1 MSEQPPET
9 PPSKAAPAH
18 TRPKT
23 SLTNTG
29 GETWVAGDPEISE
42 VLAYAMQVDD
52 VERDQL
58 THGFHSYPAR
68 MHWATAERV
77 LSAFGPGTSRVLDPF
92 VGSGTVLIEARVAGC
107 AATGVDLNP
116 LATRLARVKCD
127 PLDAA
132 RRAQLA
138 TLSREVAGRSE
149 ERVRARVPVHAQL
162 PEGEVAWYSPHVL
175 KEMAGLFEEIG
186 AVPDDS
192 LRERLLLVFS
202 ALVVKFSKQRSDTA
216 EEEVDRRL
224 RKGLVTEFFVRKT
237 SELCERLEALEAA
250 VTGPFPQVLNGD
262 ARRLQDRLGGNGP
275 RFDLVLTSPPY
286 GGTYDYAAHHQ
297 RRFGW
302 LGIDGSQFAAREIG
316 ARRHGDAR
324 ERFESEMR
332 AALSSIHEVTMPGA
346 LCFFLMG
353 DAHYGNE
360 RVPADELIEAL
371 ADDVGF
377 EPLALASQER
387 VDFAGGAPR
396 REHLMALERS

>member
-1 MSEQPPET
+1 MSEQPPEH
-9 PPSKAAPAH
+9 KATKAPANA
-18 TRPKT
+18 RPRT

-29 GETWVAGDPEISE
+29 GETWVAGDPDISQ
-42 VLAYAMQVDD
+42 VLAYAMQVDG

-68 MHWATAERV
+68 MHWATAERI
-77 LSAFGPGTSRVLDPF
+77 LSAFGPDATRVLDPF
-92 VGSGTVLIEARVAGC
+92 VGSGTVLVEARVAGC

-116 LATRLARVKCD
+116 LAARLARVKCD
-127 PLDAA
+127 PLDAT

-138 TLSREVAGRSE
+138 TFSREVAARSE

-162 PEGEVAWYSPHVL
+162 PEGEVAWYLPHVL

-186 AVPDDS
+186 AVKDES
-192 LRERLLLVFS
+192 LRERLLMVFS
-202 ALVVKFSKQRSDTA
+202 SLVVKFSKQRSDTA
-216 EEEVDRRL
+216 EEEIDRRL

-237 SELCERLEALEAA
+237 SELCERLEALEAV

-262 ARRLQDRLGGNGP
+262 ARRLQDRVGTTA

-286 GGTYDYAAHHQ
+286 GGTYDYASHHQ

-324 ERFESEMR
+324 ARFEAELR
-332 AALSSIHEVTMPGA
+332 AALSSIHEVTVPGA
-346 LCFFLMG
+346 LCIFLMG
-353 DAHYGNE
+353 DAQYGSE

-387 VDFAGGAPR
+387 VDFGGGAPR

>member
-1 MSEQPPET
+1 MPEQPPAKPPHKAGHT
-9 PPSKAAPAH
+9 PP
-18 TRPKT
+18 RPKT

-29 GETWVAGDPEISE
+29 GETWVAGDPDVSE

-77 LSAFGPGTSRVLDPF
+77 LAAFGQDATRVLDPF
-92 VGSGTVLIEARVAGC
+92 MGSGTVLVEARVAGC
-107 AATGVDLNP
+107 PASGVDLNP
-116 LATRLARVKCD
+116 LAARLARVKCD
-127 PLDAA
+127 PLDPA
-132 RRAQLA
+132 RRTQLA
-138 TLSREVAGRSE
+138 ALSREVAGRSE
-149 ERVRARVPVHAQL
+149 ERVRARVPVRAQL
-162 PEGEVAWYSPHVL
+162 PEGEVAWYAPHVL

-192 LRERLLLVFS
+192 LRERLLMVFS
-202 ALVVKFSKQRSDTA
+202 SLVVKFSKQRSDTA

-237 SELCERLEALEAA
+237 AELCERLEALEAV
-250 VTGPFPQVLNGD
+250 VTGPFPQILNGD
-262 ARRLQDRLGGNGP
+262 ARRLQERVNAQ
-275 RFDLVLTSPPY
+275 FDLVLTSPPY
-286 GGTYDYAAHHQ
+286 GGTYDYVAHHQ
-297 RRFGW
+297 RRFAW
-302 LGIDGSQFAAREIG
+302 LGIDASQFAAREIG

-324 ERFESEMR
+324 KRFESELH
-332 AALSSIHEVTMPGA
+332 AAMSSIHQVTLPGA

-353 DAHYGNE
+353 DAQYGTE
-360 RVPADELIEAL
+360 RVPADELIEAI

-377 EPLALASQER
+377 EPVALASQER

>member
-1 MSEQPPET
+1 M
-9 PPSKAAPAH
+9 
-18 TRPKT
+18 
-23 SLTNTG
+23 G
-29 GETWVAGDPEISE
+29 GETWVAGDPEITD
-42 VLAYAMQVDD
+42 VLAYAMQVED

-77 LSAFGPGTSRVLDPF
+77 LSAFGPDATRVLDPF

-107 AATGVDLNP
+107 PATGVDLNP

-127 PLDAA
+127 PLDRA

-138 TLSREVAGRSE
+138 TLSREVAARSE

-162 PEGEVAWYSPHVL
+162 PDGEVSWYAPHVL

-186 AVPDDS
+186 TVEDDS

-250 VTGPFPQVLNGD
+250 VTGPYPQILNGD
-262 ARRLQDRLGGNGP
+262 ARRLQDRLDA

-286 GGTYDYAAHHQ
+286 GGTYDYASHHA
-297 RRFGW
+297 RRFAW
-302 LGIDGSQFAAREIG
+302 LGIDGSQFGAREIG

-324 ERFESEMR
+324 ERFYSEMH
-332 AALSSIHEVTMPGA
+332 AALTSIREVTLPGA
-346 LCFFLMG
+346 LCIFLMG
-353 DAHYGNE
+353 DAQYGSE
-360 RVPADELIEAL
+360 RVPADELMEAL
-371 ADDVGF
+371 ADEVGF
-377 EPLALASQER
+377 EPLGLASQER

-396 REHLMALERS
+396 REHLMALERV